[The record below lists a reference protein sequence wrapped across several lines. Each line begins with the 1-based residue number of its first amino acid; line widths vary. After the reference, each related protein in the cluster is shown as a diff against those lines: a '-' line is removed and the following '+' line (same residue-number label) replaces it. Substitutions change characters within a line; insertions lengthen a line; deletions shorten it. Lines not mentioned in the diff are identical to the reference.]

1 MHSGRASPL
10 PLPCRIH
17 GIICFVISRVPAALT
32 TSYVMKLHLGMRKRY
47 YKKQATKT
55 H

>member
-1 MHSGRASPL
+1 MGELPHL
-10 PLPCRIH
+10 PLACRIH
-17 GIICFVISRVPAALT
+17 GIICFVMSRVPAALIT
-32 TSYVMKLHLGMRKRY
+32 AYVMKLHLGMRKRF